1 MLNLRVL
8 LDPKTAVLTPEAD
21 MLELHPRLV
30 QALQDAQQAEA
41 SGWTSL
47 AEPGQIQPGDFLSFT
62 VGGKP
67 ICAPAQQVLFPGTDR
82 EEVVY
87 NRQQNHYFI
96 TTMAVD
102 GTSSHKGVFVRSAA
116 KIEATS

>member
-1 MLNLRVL
+1 
-8 LDPKTAVLTPEAD
+8 
-21 MLELHPRLV
+21 
-30 QALQDAQQAEA
+30 
-41 SGWTSL
+41 
-47 AEPGQIQPGDFLSFT
+47 

-67 ICAPAQQVLFPGTDR
+67 ICAPAQEVLFPGTDR

-116 KIEATS
+116 KIEVTS